1 MGLFGWI
8 KGLVGGGGHGL
19 DVLAGRLGM
28 SAAELERVRPD
39 YRAVTIPK
47 RSGGTRTLQVPSPE
61 LKALQRKLLRRVLG
75 GLAAHAAAQGFE
87 RGASIVT
94 HAKRHT
100 GRDTLIRLDIV
111 SFFDTTGADRVEA
124 YFRAIGW
131 SRQAAAL
138 LTRLTTHNG
147 ALPQGAPTSP
157 RLSNLVNHRMD
168 ARIAAMVESRAGRE
182 ATYSRYA
189 DDITISLARHDRA
202 LVGQIIGNASR
213 IVREEGYVLHAK
225 KKRAVLR
232 PHHRQVVTGLVVNA
246 TVNLRRTRR
255 RWLRAVEHRLA
266 NGQEATITE
275 AQLQGWKSL
284 QRMIERQRPR

>member
-8 KGLVGGGGHGL
+8 KRLAGGGGHGI
-19 DVLAGRLGM
+19 DVLAKRLGI
-28 SAAELERVRPD
+28 SADALQRVSPV

-47 RSGGTRTLQVPSPE
+47 RSGGTRTLLIPSAD
-61 LKALQRKLLRRVLG
+61 LKHLQRKLLRRVLG
-75 GLAAHAAAQGFE
+75 GLSAHPAAQGFE

-94 HAKRHT
+94 HAARHT

-111 SFFDTTGADRVEA
+111 SFFDTTRADRVEA
-124 YFRAIGW
+124 YYRAIGW
-131 SRQAAAL
+131 SRPAAAL
-138 LTRLTTHNG
+138 LTHLTTHNG

-168 ARIAAMVESRAGRE
+168 ARIFAMVESRAGRD

-189 DDITISLARHDRA
+189 DDITISLPRHDRA
-202 LVGQIIGNASR
+202 LVRQIIGNASR
-213 IVREEGYVLHAK
+213 IVREEGYALHAR

-232 PHHRQVVTGLVVNA
+232 PHHRQLVTGLVVNKA
-246 TVNLRRTRR
+246 VSLPRARR

-266 NGQEATITE
+266 TGQEATITE

-284 QRMIERQRPR
+284 QRMIETQRG